1 MKLGNLKKVAQS
13 YLQQYEQKG
22 SATYAAA
29 LQAIGGI
36 LILDGFIGIDNP
48 MGEKKR
54 PGIFGTLGGMLFAG
68 VFMFVPHIF
77 GSLSGINDM
86 TETTKATVSQVGA
99 PETTRS
105 SDGTSSTTCAMTAA
119 YTVDGKQYSSTS
131 TSKSSSQCGL
141 SAGQTVTINYNPN
154 NPAAWAHD
162 VATIKSFL
170 GIFFW
175 AGVVVL
181 VASIVTFVIR
191 LLSII
196 FGWKLLRKGRA
207 LAATL
212 PADTSFGTIV
222 NEIRQD
228 FTKTLFNFG
237 GGMTGGILG
246 QALMGSQ
253 QVATTPQTSAAPQQ
267 APSTPQI
274 QVAMQ
279 SPLIQ
284 SNPVVAPAPV
294 AVPVQPTAPAQPAV
308 PLAPAAPVAVSA
320 PVAPAPAPIQ
330 PLVPQPPV
338 LNPVPQ
344 AVPVQQAQPP
354 QQPQPPLQ

>member
-1 MKLGNLKKVAQS
+1 
-13 YLQQYEQKG
+13 
-22 SATYAAA
+22 
-29 LQAIGGI
+29 
-36 LILDGFIGIDNP
+36 
-48 MGEKKR
+48 
-54 PGIFGTLGGMLFAG
+54 
-68 VFMFVPHIF
+68 
-77 GSLSGINDM
+77 
-86 TETTKATVSQVGA
+86 
-99 PETTRS
+99 
-105 SDGTSSTTCAMTAA
+105 
-119 YTVDGKQYSSTS
+119 
-131 TSKSSSQCGL
+131 
-141 SAGQTVTINYNPN
+141 VTINYNPN

-162 VATIKSFL
+162 VASIKGFMS
-170 GIFFW
+170 IFFW

-196 FGWKLLRKGRA
+196 FGWKLLRKGRT

-212 PADTSFGTIV
+212 PSDTSFGTIV

-253 QVATTPQTSAAPQQ
+253 QVAPAPQTSTVPQ
-267 APSTPQI
+267 TPNIPQV
-274 QVAMQ
+274 QVAVQ

-284 SNPVVAPAPV
+284 PSPVVSPIPAPV
-294 AVPVQPTAPAQPAV
+294 AVPVQPAV
-308 PLAPAAPVAVSA
+308 PVVPVAPVAAAA
-320 PVAPAPAPIQ
+320 PIAPAPIQ
-330 PLVPQPPV
+330 PLVPQQPV
-338 LNPVPQ
+338 FNPAPQ

>member
-48 MGEKKR
+48 LGEKKR

-68 VFMFVPHIF
+68 VFMLVPHFF
-77 GSLSGINDM
+77 GSLTGINDM
-86 TETTKATVSQVGA
+86 TGTATATVAEVGA
-99 PETTRS
+99 PQTTQS
-105 SDGTSSTTCAMTAA
+105 SDGTSSTTCSMKAS

-131 TSKSSSQCGL
+131 TSRSSGQCGL
-141 SAGQTVTINYNPN
+141 SVGQTVTINYNPN

-162 VATIKSFL
+162 VASIKSVL

-181 VASIVTFVIR
+181 IASIVTFVIR

-212 PADTSFGTIV
+212 PSDTSFGTIV

-253 QVATTPQTSAAPQQ
+253 QVAMAPQTFAAPQ
-267 APSTPQI
+267 APSVPQA
-274 QVAMQ
+274 QVVAQ
-279 SPLIQ
+279 SPVFQQ
-284 SNPVVAPAPV
+284 SQVVAQEPV
-294 AVPVQPTAPAQPAV
+294 AVPVQPAV
-308 PLAPAAPVAVSA
+308 PVA
-320 PVAPAPAPIQ
+320 PVAPVAAAAPITPAPIQ
-330 PLVPQPPV
+330 PLVPQQPV
-338 LNPVPQ
+338 FNPAPQ
-344 AVPVQQAQPP
+344 AVPVQQTQPP